1 SAASPI
7 AGSAP
12 PPLAYCLLSAP
23 PGAASLVSSFRTS
36 LPCLPSSVQPSSPY
50 LSSLSALLRHA
61 LPPLLSAC
69 TRPIRIAAPLQLAP
83 LLAAE
88 AVLEVCDGLAVGD
101 CASHEIRS
109 PVPLRKLLGEGA
121 VEGVEF

>member
-1 SAASPI
+1 
-7 AGSAP
+7 
-12 PPLAYCLLSAP
+12 
-23 PGAASLVSSFRTS
+23 
-36 LPCLPSSVQPSSPY
+36 VQPGSPY

-61 LPPLLSAC
+61 LPPLLSAR
-69 TRPIRIAAPLQLAP
+69 TPPIRIAAPLQLAP

-121 VEGVEF
+121 VEGVEFVRVGEGEGEAQEAFDPFAAFASVNKLG